1 MTARRILDVSG
12 LPDYEISTQ
21 APLWW
26 GQLMLALIEGTM
38 FCILIAM
45 YFYSRL
51 TLDMWP
57 PPGVQLPQLTWSTLA
72 LIPLFGSAA
81 GSYIASEA
89 AKKNDRGRMITGL
102 ALNVVLAALF
112 MALRVW
118 QWSRLNFDWKSDLH
132 GSLFWTMLGLH
143 TYDAIA
149 DMLFT
154 AFLLLLALLG
164 YTGPRQ
170 RLGIHV
176 DSVVWY
182 FIVLI
187 WIPLYVTLYWGPRL
201 VGAP

>member
-1 MTARRILDVSG
+1 MKPQRTLDLSH
-12 LPDYEISTQ
+12 LPDFEISTQ

-38 FCILIAM
+38 IFILISM

-51 TLDMWP
+51 TLDKWP
-57 PPGVQLPQLTWSTLA
+57 PPGVQLPHLTWPTLA
-72 LIPLFGSAA
+72 LILLFASAA
-81 GSYIASEA
+81 GSYIASEG
-89 AKKNDRGRMITGL
+89 AKKNDRGRMILGL
-102 ALNVVLAALF
+102 ALNLVLAGLF
-112 MALRVW
+112 LALRLRA
-118 QWSRLNFDWKSDLH
+118 WSTLNFDWKSDIH

-143 TYDAIA
+143 TYDAAA
-149 DMLFT
+149 DLLFT
-154 AFLLLLALLG
+154 LVLLVLVLLG
-164 YTGPRQ
+164 YAGPRQ

-187 WIPLYVTLYWGPRL
+187 WIPLYVTLYLGPYI